1 MSLTYKLTTL
11 HEAAEEIPK
20 VSIRELTSKA
30 GYSIVAA
37 RRVET
42 RFKTPS
48 ILLEIDREEDG
59 PAITFLP
66 NRFVNT
72 LTDEDLSDITDAGD
86 YRVCCTDS
94 SGNSPSVRIWSLSE
108 VPKTL
113 KKKQNR
119 V

>member
-1 MSLTYKLTTL
+1 MSLTSKLNTL
-11 HEAAEEIPK
+11 HEAAEETPKIPIK
-20 VSIRELTSKA
+20 ELTSKA
-30 GYSIVAA
+30 GYRIVAA

-42 RFKTPS
+42 RFRTAS

-72 LTDEDLSDITDAGD
+72 LTEEDLSEITEAGD

-113 KKKQNR
+113 KKKKHI
-119 V
+119 